1 MESSQNKLQ
10 KNKEFSQTIMQ
21 LFVTLTFVFGVVC
34 FSAVFAGNPELEEH
48 FKETL
53 KKCAEDSGID
63 LADLESVKN
72 GEAAAD
78 EKMNCFGAC
87 ILKGV
92 NVVRWLENVT
102 LAHLLLDEEGTV
114 HKEVA
119 IDMIPEDAPRDEAIK
134 LIETCA
140 EHKGKDDCD
149 TAGLI
154 FKCLLDNKAAQMFK
168 VPEE

>member
-92 NVVRWLENVT
+92 NV
-102 LAHLLLDEEGTV
+102 LDEEGTV

>member
-92 NVVRWLENVT
+92 NV
-102 LAHLLLDEEGTV
+102 LDEEGTV

-154 FKCLLDNKAAQMFK
+154 FNCLLDNKAAQMFK